1 MTLCFPRTPQG
12 WLSGPGAVHGMESGR
27 TFRKPAAGDL
37 ADLDM
42 DDAEDDASLATRPRS
57 PATVVMSDRP
67 ENGHARRDRGRT
79 GGLSDRVGSFYFV
92 APEVLRGGH
101 DARCDLWSMG
111 VALYVMLTGA
121 APFDQEQDVEDMLN
135 EINRGRISFA
145 GPDWRHVSHEAK
157 AVVKGLLTTDANRR
171 MPMAELRTHPWLAE
185 QWEQLERERSIF
197 DAHQANDAQSG
208 NAAIVGPQAV

>member
-1 MTLCFPRTPQG
+1 
-12 WLSGPGAVHGMESGR
+12 
-27 TFRKPAAGDL
+27 
-37 ADLDM
+37 M

-111 VALYVMLTGA
+111 VIVYVLLSGCPPFAGRTVTKRRFLIDVSSAGQRSLPKARLGSHQHWPLT
-121 APFDQEQDVEDMLN
+121 
-135 EINRGRISFA
+135 RGRAAF
-145 GPDWRHVSHEAK
+145 PRHHDVRVAS
-157 AVVKGLLTTDANRR
+157 
-171 MPMAELRTHPWLAE
+171 
-185 QWEQLERERSIF
+185 LE
-197 DAHQANDAQSG
+197 G
-208 NAAIVGPQAV
+208 VL